1 MDINIDNLINESYT
15 NLNIKETNLE
25 NDEFSKDETLINKY
39 QLLLF
44 TDGAHERVKKRSSF
58 GIYIQSLNE
67 KNKLHKYND
76 TKIIKKI
83 NKDHIIYNKNNII
96 NYHSLFYI
104 TNDKCKSEDC
114 NYYAIYANTVNN
126 DILPDGEYCKIHK
139 TDNMIQTAQFI
150 NYDPTNI
157 RAEGLAIIYSLI
169 YLKIILIDN
178 IENKDDI
185 ISSINNI
192 EFNNEFKFKEFKSV
206 ESINNKYFLIIT
218 DSEFWIN
225 VITKWCNNWIKKD
238 IVLEKKNID
247 IIYYINY
254 LLTLL
259 VENNIIIE
267 FKFVRGHSDKDAKQK
282 KQKLNLFQKGNVIA
296 DKLANLAKE
305 NINYNVKISF

>member
-1 MDINIDNLINESYT
+1 MDINIDNLINESYN
-15 NLNIKETNLE
+15 NLNIKENNLE
-25 NDEFSKDETLINKY
+25 NDELSKDATLINKY

-67 KNKLHKYND
+67 KNELHKYND

-104 TNDKCKSEDC
+104 TNDKCKTDEC
-114 NYYAIYANTVNN
+114 NYYAIYGSNENN
-126 DILPDGEYCKIHK
+126 HGEFCKLHK
-139 TDNMIQTAQFI
+139 TDDMIQMAQFI

-169 YLKIILIDN
+169 YLKIILIDK

-185 ISSINNI
+185 ISSINTI
-192 EFNNEFKFKEFKSV
+192 EFNNELKFKEFKSE

-259 VENNIIIE
+259 AENNIIIE

>member
-1 MDINIDNLINESYT
+1 MDINIDNLINESYN
-15 NLNIKETNLE
+15 NLNIKDNEVKNNLE
-25 NDEFSKDETLINKY
+25 NEIIINKY
-39 QLLLF
+39 ELLLF

-67 KNKLHKYND
+67 KNELYKYND

-114 NYYAIYANTVNN
+114 NYYAIYASKNN
-126 DILPDGEYCKIHK
+126 NNNLLNGEFCKIHK
-139 TDNMIQTAQFI
+139 TDDMIQSAQFI

-178 IENKDDI
+178 ITNKDDI
-185 ISSINNI
+185 ISAINTI
-192 EFNNEFKFKEFKSV
+192 EFNNELKFTEYNPV
-206 ESINNKYFLIIT
+206 ESANNKYFLIIT

-247 IIYYINY
+247 LIYYINY

-259 VENNIIIE
+259 AEKNIIIE

>member
-1 MDINIDNLINESYT
+1 MDINIDNLINESYNNKEKEVT
-15 NLNIKETNLE
+15 NNLE
-25 NDEFSKDETLINKY
+25 NEILINKY
-39 QLLLF
+39 ELLLF

-67 KNKLHKYND
+67 KNELHKYNN

-104 TNDKCKSEDC
+104 TNDKCKYEDC
-114 NYYAIYANTVNN
+114 NYYAIYGKKDKDDNLLN
-126 DILPDGEYCKIHK
+126 GEFCKIHK
-139 TDNMIQTAQFI
+139 TDDMIQSAQFI

-178 IENKDDI
+178 IKKEDDI
-185 ISSINNI
+185 ISSINTI
-192 EFNNEFKFKEFKSV
+192 EFNNELKFTEYNPL
-206 ESINNKYFLIIT
+206 ESLDNKYFLIIT

-247 IIYYINY
+247 LIYYINY

-259 VENNIIIE
+259 AEKNIIIE
-267 FKFVRGHSDKDAKQK
+267 FKFVKGHSDKDAKQK
-282 KQKLNLFQKGNVIA
+282 KQKLNLFQKGNIIA
-296 DKLANLAKE
+296 DKLANIAKE
-305 NINYNVKISF
+305 NTNYNVKISF

>member
-1 MDINIDNLINESYT
+1 MDINIDNLINESY
-15 NLNIKETNLE
+15 NNKEKEVRNNLE
-25 NDEFSKDETLINKY
+25 NEILINKY
-39 QLLLF
+39 ELLLF

-67 KNKLHKYND
+67 KNELHKYNN

-104 TNDKCKSEDC
+104 TDDKCQYEDC
-114 NYYAIYANTVNN
+114 NYYAIYGKKDDNLLNR
-126 DILPDGEYCKIHK
+126 EFCKIHK
-139 TDNMIQTAQFI
+139 TDDMIQSAQFI

-178 IENKDDI
+178 IKKEDDI
-185 ISSINNI
+185 ISSINTI
-192 EFNNEFKFKEFKSV
+192 EFNNELKFAEYNPL
-206 ESINNKYFLIIT
+206 ESLDNKYFLIIT

-247 IIYYINY
+247 LIYYINY

-259 VENNIIIE
+259 AEKNIIIE
-267 FKFVRGHSDKDAKQK
+267 FKFIRGHSDKDAKQK

-296 DKLANLAKE
+296 DKLANIAKE
-305 NINYNVKISF
+305 NTTYNVKISF